1 VRGIRSIWRVVRGP
15 LQDLCF
21 IVVLGVTFHVLYN
34 TTIPGLGKSVRSF
47 VAYSTS
53 EVLTLMAAIAVALY
67 AYKTVYEMT
76 KDRRKDTVEK
86 MLENVYSP
94 LYEILRKAK
103 FENDERNKARSLSG
117 FEWSVKDDELERMR
131 NTVERFGHYFDRDE
145 IAKFSRL
152 LENPRRTR
160 VNVFWFNGFSEVEM
174 SRHFE
179 YIVKQRQDLMEE
191 LRRLAKPP

>member
-1 VRGIRSIWRVVRGP
+1 MRGIRTIWRIVRGP
-15 LQDLCF
+15 LQDLFF
-21 IVVLGVTFHVLYN
+21 IVVLGVAFYVLYN

-47 VAYSTS
+47 VAYGTS
-53 EVLTLMAAIAVALY
+53 EVLTLLAAIAVALY

-76 KDRRKDTVEK
+76 KDRRKDTVER

-103 FENDERNKARSLSG
+103 FENDERSKARSLPG
-117 FEWSVKDDELERMR
+117 FEWSLKDDELDRIR

-145 IAKFSRL
+145 IAKFSKL
-152 LENPRRTR
+152 LENPKRTR

-174 SRHFE
+174 SRCFK
-179 YIVKQRQDLMEE
+179 YIMKQRQDLTEE
-191 LRRLAKPP
+191 LRQLTKPP